1 MRPTPAIAPAAA
13 FRVEIAKVASK
24 MQPRGSRGVWG
35 YVTQYDDR
43 RTDDPGFATEALQNG
58 GTGVMRRKHADAQ
71 TRIAGP

>member
-1 MRPTPAIAPAAA
+1 
-13 FRVEIAKVASK
+13 

-35 YVTQYDDR
+35 YVTQYDDC